1 MSQTVYFITGAS
13 RGIGLEFVRQL
24 VKRENSIVFAG
35 VRNPASMDKQFPA
48 PRPDNLHIVQCD
60 VASNESV
67 AAAASSVAKLSG
79 KVDVLINNA
88 GIDNRCSIRETS
100 AESLQSVLDT
110 NVVGVYRMIKAFVP
124 LLSASSIKKVIN
136 ISSDYGSVAMNDRY
150 YCGAY
155 NVSKAA
161 LNMLTVQYKNEYL
174 KEGITFIPMHP
185 GDVRLTLW
193 KVLMTGIYRY
203 ECI

>member
-1 MSQTVYFITGAS
+1 
-13 RGIGLEFVRQL
+13 
-24 VKRENSIVFAG
+24 
-35 VRNPASMDKQFPA
+35 
-48 PRPDNLHIVQCD
+48 
-60 VASNESV
+60 
-67 AAAASSVAKLSG
+67 
-79 KVDVLINNA
+79 
-88 GIDNRCSIRETS
+88 
-100 AESLQSVLDT
+100 
-110 NVVGVYRMIKAFVP
+110 MIKAFVP

-136 ISSDYGSVAMNDRY
+136 ISSDYGSVAMNDRD